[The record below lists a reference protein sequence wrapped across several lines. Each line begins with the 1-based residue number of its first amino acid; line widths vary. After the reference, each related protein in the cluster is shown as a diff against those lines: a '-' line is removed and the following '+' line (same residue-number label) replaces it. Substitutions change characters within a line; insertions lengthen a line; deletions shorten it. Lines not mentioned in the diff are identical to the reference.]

1 MSLYICQNPQC
12 TTPRVNSNVNYGLSV
27 KKMHIVMGD
36 VDNEETMECGG
47 MSVWKISVLFAQFC
61 YDPKMTIKMKLSF
74 KKQMSLPQVMYIV
87 NT

>member
-1 MSLYICQNPQC
+1 
-12 TTPRVNSNVNYGLSV
+12 
-27 KKMHIVMGD
+27 MGD

>member
-1 MSLYICQNPQC
+1 MDSQW
-12 TTPRVNSNVNYGLSV
+12 

-61 YDPKMTIKMKLSF
+61 YDPKMTIKIKLSF
-74 KKQMSLPQVMYIV
+74 KKNEFTSGYVHSKHLTVDYYSYFQ
-87 NT
+87 NH